1 MYEIKC
7 WAKISWTQYIYVIPD
22 SHFRKILRKT
32 SEKLSLSLFFTIK
45 HQVMTKSL
53 TVPVSYMS
61 LVRLSLCLNNMEDKN
76 KLSETYWNMIFI
88 DVSNTVYYFALLCH
102 Y

>member
-1 MYEIKC
+1 VPKYHEHS
-7 WAKISWTQYIYVIPD
+7 ISDYVIPD

-32 SEKLSLSLFFTIK
+32 REKSLALFFTIK

-61 LVRLSLCLNNMEDKN
+61 LVQLSLCLNNMEDKN
-76 KLSETYWNMIFI
+76 KLSETYLLVCIWTMIFT
-88 DVSNTVYYFALLCH
+88 DVSNTVCYFALLCH